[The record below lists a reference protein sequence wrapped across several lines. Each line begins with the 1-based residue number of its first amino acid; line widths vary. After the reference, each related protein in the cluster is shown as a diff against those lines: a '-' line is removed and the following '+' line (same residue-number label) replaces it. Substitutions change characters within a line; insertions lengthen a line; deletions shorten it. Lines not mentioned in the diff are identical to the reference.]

1 LSTHFSIEIDPC
13 DVLGVSRQA
22 SLLEIRDA
30 YRAKSKRYHPDA
42 GGEEWAFRILVQ
54 AYEILSTARVVQ
66 ATRREEAAPRR
77 APAPEPP
84 PTARPWVPPPGS
96 AAASPPPHGERR
108 KAPRP
113 DEREEVVRPGVRD
126 QAVDPGRLVDI
137 EKLTIRY
144 GADQVWLITD
154 RQSEHRLLSCCLNIN
169 WPDPSLG
176 LSPGSIG
183 HAEQTVSALGDVF
196 DALVIQTRVQASRSS
211 VVDGRFAGWLNYTTP
226 DRAQAAFS
234 TLREMLHAKGLA
246 VSQSSRDLII
256 PRHWR

>member
-77 APAPEPP
+77 APEPP
-84 PTARPWVPPPGS
+84 PTARPWGPPPFS
-96 AAASPPPHGERR
+96 AGTGTSPPPRTERR
-108 KAPRP
+108 KARRT
-113 DEREEVVRPGVRD
+113 DESGQSVRPGVRD
-126 QAVDPGRLVDI
+126 QSADPGRVI
-137 EKLTIRY
+137 NVEKLTIRY
-144 GADQVWLITD
+144 EADQVWLITD
-154 RQSEHRLLSCCLNIN
+154 RQTEHRLLSCCLNIN
-169 WPDPSLG
+169 WPDASLS
-176 LSPGSIG
+176 LSPGSID
-183 HAEQTVSALGDVF
+183 HAEQTLSALGEVF
-196 DALVIQTRVQASRSS
+196 DAVVIQSRVQASRSA

-226 DRAQAAFS
+226 DRAQAAVA
-234 TLREMLHAKGLA
+234 TLREMLHTKGLT
-246 VSQSSRDLII
+246 VSQWSRDLVI